1 MKIDKTL
8 RDIVPPN
15 TVHSLKKRSADRS
28 AVTINDTAP
37 TLYLVRAW
45 QEPGTPSPF
54 ENRSKH
60 KKKRKTD
67 ECEELHREGKRLYCI
82 IIYTGGQELEN
93 YFEFSSSDGYSN

>member
-67 ECEELHREGKRLYCI
+67 ECEELHREGLSPWEI
-82 IIYTGGQELEN
+82 IGGLDLEN

>member
-60 KKKRKTD
+60 KKKRKSD
-67 ECEELHREGKRLYCI
+67 ECEELHREGMSLNYSGLK
-82 IIYTGGQELEN
+82 TGILTTAL
-93 YFEFSSSDGYSN
+93 FIDYSPSEVLG